1 TYAGHRSV
9 VTHPDGC
16 GPGMVTKPEPW
27 GLSLDTLGPPQ
38 DADRPDP
45 REPGSAHEPR
55 PSGAAPSGKDSMAGD
70 GATAD
75 APPPDTAAAAASG
88 SADSPGSPAGTS
100 PPPQEAEASPSARV

>member
-1 TYAGHRSV
+1 
-9 VTHPDGC
+9 
-16 GPGMVTKPEPW
+16 MVMKPEPW
-27 GLSLDTLGPPQ
+27 GEALDTLVPPQ

-75 APPPDTAAAAASG
+75 APPRHGRRRGFGQRGFAGEPAARASTTG
-88 SADSPGSPAGTS
+88 SGGLAVRLSRG
-100 PPPQEAEASPSARV
+100 